1 MSEIPDNLLYTED
14 HEWVRKEDDIL
25 LIGITHHAQDSL
37 GDVTFVELPSV
48 GATIEQN
55 AVFGFVESVKAAS
68 DLFMPVAGEVIE
80 SNDELND
87 SPEQV
92 NDDPYGKGWMIKVR
106 PSSSS
111 FEDNLLNAESYS
123 ALLS

>member
-14 HEWVRKEDDIL
+14 HEWVMKEDGIL
-25 LIGITHHAQDSL
+25 FIGITHHAQDSL

-48 GATIEQN
+48 GETVERN

-68 DLFMPVAGEVIE
+68 DLFMPVSGEVIE
-80 SNDELND
+80 SNEALND

-92 NDDPYGKGWMIKVR
+92 NDDPYGQGWMIKVK
-106 PSSSS
+106 PSTSS
-111 FEDNLLNAESYS
+111 FEDHLLNAEAYS
-123 ALLS
+123 TLIS